1 VVNGKTFEGFVIEF
15 RGTLGLYLNTSLL
28 VSLIGETFKAVN
40 HEEFR
45 NNII

>member
-1 VVNGKTFEGFVIEF
+1 VVNGKTLEGFVIEF
-15 RGTLGLYLNTSLL
+15 RGAVGLYLNTSLF
-28 VSLIGETFKAVN
+28 VSLIGETFSTVI